1 MSSPNVIVSCTC
13 LVFIF
18 NRHNNRKIV
27 RPSANQI
34 NCDFIVD
41 GLFFCFNWVTRH
53 QVRTCLFR
61 CSTLSLMIVGVDCV
75 MDTKSVYLV
84 TPIRQPISMATRW
97 QHSSSYWTIGNIV
110 NCWHQHRTVHSTV
123 MLQYEENCLIVA
135 RLGLL
140 DKCGRR
146 NAVWFLILDP
156 RTSTSTTME
165 ILRGFLHLNVS
176 PYLSTTG

>member
-1 MSSPNVIVSCTC
+1 M
-13 LVFIF
+13 
-18 NRHNNRKIV
+18 
-27 RPSANQI
+27 
-34 NCDFIVD
+34 
-41 GLFFCFNWVTRH
+41 
-53 QVRTCLFR
+53 RTCLFE
-61 CSTLSLMIVGVDCV
+61 CSTLSLLIVNVDCV
-75 MDTKSVYLV
+75 IGYKVVYLV

-146 NAVWFLILDP
+146 NAVWFLMLIRAL
-156 RTSTSTTME
+156 STSVSIE

-176 PYLSTTG
+176 PYLSKDIDRLFQYRFYYRKQCRNIGRFFLTIVLFPLLISAKTHCR

>member
-1 MSSPNVIVSCTC
+1 MEKPRLTLCQFAWITCHHLTPCLSFTFKEYLYPFSGESSW
-13 LVFIF
+13 
-18 NRHNNRKIV
+18 
-27 RPSANQI
+27 
-34 NCDFIVD
+34 D
-41 GLFFCFNWVTRH
+41 
-53 QVRTCLFR
+53 
-61 CSTLSLMIVGVDCV
+61 LSGDWWLMIVGVDCG
-75 MDTKSVYLV
+75 MDTKGVYLV

-146 NAVWFLILDP
+146 NAVWFLMLIRALPP
-156 RTSTSTTME
+156 RHQWKYYE
-165 ILRGFLHLNVS
+165 DFFI
-176 PYLSTTG
+176 